1 MPPARESSALLPPNV
16 ELEDGRTTS
25 TSSVLGQVP
34 PRLHRALTMS
44 SLDDASKPRRVAGLL
59 ILAYFLIGTVYYHFF
74 ALPEHFAFVD
84 AVYFCVTTITTVG
97 YGDTNTRYNED
108 HSEEDMLFTSFFVLS
123 GVGIV
128 GAALGV
134 VMAYVL
140 DQEDEAARALAKGDD
155 DADAR
160 KPRRFVLGRKLSEAE
175 SKVFLSAVVIFY
187 LVLFGTVCFKYIEG
201 SSFTR
206 AFYWCCVS
214 VTTVGYGDVY
224 PVTNGGKYFACA
236 YLLVG
241 CATMAKALGD
251 IAGIPLELR
260 RKRNEQAVLD
270 QYGERLDVGE
280 FREIL
285 QSFRGT
291 GLDGGGFEAC
301 SRTEFVMCMLVKLER
316 VDRSD
321 IRRCVEVFE
330 TLDADG
336 SGTLDAKDLEG
347 VGAYE
352 PPAPAPLT

>member
-1 MPPARESSALLPPNV
+1 MSSASGRRQIATLGDARAKRDDVRRRCATSTMPPARESSALLPPNV

-140 DQEDEAARALAKGDD
+140 DQEDE
-155 DADAR
+155 
-160 KPRRFVLGRKLSEAE
+160 
-175 SKVFLSAVVIFY
+175 
-187 LVLFGTVCFKYIEG
+187 
-201 SSFTR
+201 
-206 AFYWCCVS
+206 
-214 VTTVGYGDVY
+214 
-224 PVTNGGKYFACA
+224 
-236 YLLVG
+236 
-241 CATMAKALGD
+241 
-251 IAGIPLELR
+251 
-260 RKRNEQAVLD
+260 
-270 QYGERLDVGE
+270 
-280 FREIL
+280 
-285 QSFRGT
+285 
-291 GLDGGGFEAC
+291 
-301 SRTEFVMCMLVKLER
+301 
-316 VDRSD
+316 
-321 IRRCVEVFE
+321 
-330 TLDADG
+330 
-336 SGTLDAKDLEG
+336 
-347 VGAYE
+347 
-352 PPAPAPLT
+352 

>member
-1 MPPARESSALLPPNV
+1 
-16 ELEDGRTTS
+16 
-25 TSSVLGQVP
+25 
-34 PRLHRALTMS
+34 MS

-59 ILAYFLIGTVYYHFF
+59 ILAYFLIGTIYYHFF

-128 GAALGV
+128 AAPASSWLTPWTRRTRP
-134 VMAYVL
+134 
-140 DQEDEAARALAKGDD
+140 RALAKGDD

-175 SKVFLSAVVIFY
+175 SK
-187 LVLFGTVCFKYIEG
+187 
-201 SSFTR
+201 
-206 AFYWCCVS
+206 
-214 VTTVGYGDVY
+214 
-224 PVTNGGKYFACA
+224 
-236 YLLVG
+236 
-241 CATMAKALGD
+241 
-251 IAGIPLELR
+251 
-260 RKRNEQAVLD
+260 
-270 QYGERLDVGE
+270 YGERLDPGE

-291 GLDGGGFEAC
+291 GLDGGGFDAC

-321 IRRCVEVFE
+321 IRRCVEVF
-330 TLDADG
+330 
-336 SGTLDAKDLEG
+336 GTPTRTERHADAKDLEG
-347 VGAYE
+347 AGAYE